1 MVIDVLYENQLN
13 VMKTT
18 FKMYEK
24 CKNIIDIKFYFKIL
38 HLKLFSE
45 LNIQSIKI
53 LSRHGILLRK
63 GE

>member
-13 VMKTT
+13 VMKTY
-18 FKMYEK
+18 KMYEK